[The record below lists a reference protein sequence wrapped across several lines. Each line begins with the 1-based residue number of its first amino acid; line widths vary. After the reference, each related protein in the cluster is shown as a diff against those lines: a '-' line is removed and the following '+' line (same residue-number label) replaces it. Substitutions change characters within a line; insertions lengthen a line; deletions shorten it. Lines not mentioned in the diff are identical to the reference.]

1 MEFKQACVKEV
12 VDKLLVLEENKRKC
26 LFLNPNRHPLM
37 KIVVD
42 GCQIV
47 EGAKC
52 DYLVIDHCGN
62 EYFVELKG
70 KDLPHAIEQL
80 EKSIR
85 QLSDMRDNA
94 GKKKYAFIV
103 ASRHP
108 ANDTSIQRAKVVFK
122 KKYNVELISKNVLLE
137 IPIK

>member
-1 MEFKQACVKEV
+1 MEFKQACVRKV
-12 VDKLLVLEENKRKC
+12 IDKLLVLEENKRKC
-26 LFLNPNRHPLM
+26 LFLNPNRRPLTE
-37 KIVVD
+37 VLVD

-80 EKSIR
+80 EKAIV
-85 QLSDMRDNA
+85 QLSDKKNM
-94 GKKKYAFIV
+94 GKKYAIIV

-108 ANDTSIQRAKVVFK
+108 ANDTSIQRAKVAFR
-122 KKYNVELISKNVLLE
+122 KKYKVELISKNILFEML
-137 IPIK
+137 ID